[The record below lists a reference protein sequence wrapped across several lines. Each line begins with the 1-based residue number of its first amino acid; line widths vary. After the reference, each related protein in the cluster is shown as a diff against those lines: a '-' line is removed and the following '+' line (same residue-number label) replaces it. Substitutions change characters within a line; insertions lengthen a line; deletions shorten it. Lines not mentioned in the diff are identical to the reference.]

1 MSAHAEVMD
10 LVAQMKSAEQPFV
23 LATVV
28 RTVSV
33 TAAKA
38 GAKAIIRP
46 DGTIVA
52 GWIGGG
58 CARGA
63 VLKAAREALLD
74 GEPRMVSVQPENLLA
89 ELGVKPGDNRE
100 GIRFASNMCPSKGTM
115 DIFVEPVLPHPS
127 LVIFGASPV
136 AMSLAAQARQLG
148 YHVTLAAPAADIAAE
163 PDAHVI
169 VDGFAPRYLNEARR
183 FVVVSTQGKGDEAA
197 LRAALAIKAE
207 YHAFVG
213 SRRKMAALREK
224 LVAGGIAREA
234 IDRVKA
240 PAGLDLGA
248 ITPEEIAMSI
258 LAEITVERRRGQR
271 AANPVP
277 ANKDSTMQM
286 NDSQRIPAPKEKVW
300 AALND
305 PEILKQCIP
314 GCQSLDMSSADR
326 DDRDR
331 RVQGRAGEG
340 DLRRQGDA
348 VRSRS
353 AEQLSDFGR
362 GLRRRC
368 RLCKR
373 RRAVRLEAEGPDV
386 TVLHYDVDAQIG
398 GKLAQ
403 LGSRLIDSTAKKL
416 AGEFF
421 ASFGQVV
428 GGTAAAPAEAAPK
441 GWLGKLTGAV

>member
-1 MSAHAEVMD
+1 MTAHVEVMD
-10 LVAQMKSAEQPFV
+10 LVAQMKSTEQAFA

-63 VLKAAREALLD
+63 VLKAAREALAD
-74 GEPRMVSVQPENLLA
+74 GVPRMVSVQPEDMLA
-89 ELGVKPGDNRE
+89 ELGVKPGEDRA
-100 GIRFASNMCPSKGTM
+100 GIRFASNMCPGKGTM

-127 LVIFGASPV
+127 LLIFGASPV

-148 YHVTLAAPAADIAAE
+148 YHVTLAAPAADRAGE

-169 VDGFAPRYLNEARR
+169 IDGFEPRYLNDARR
-183 FVVVSTQGKGDEAA
+183 FVVVSTQGKGDEIA
-197 LRAALAIKAE
+197 LKQAIAVGAE

-213 SRRKMAALREK
+213 SRRKMTALREK

-271 AANPVP
+271 AASSV
-277 ANKDSTMQM
+277 AN
-286 NDSQRIPAPKEKVW
+286 R
-300 AALND
+300 
-305 PEILKQCIP
+305 
-314 GCQSLDMSSADR
+314 
-326 DDRDR
+326 
-331 RVQGRAGEG
+331 
-340 DLRRQGDA
+340 
-348 VRSRS
+348 
-353 AEQLSDFGR
+353 
-362 GLRRRC
+362 
-368 RLCKR
+368 
-373 RRAVRLEAEGPDV
+373 
-386 TVLHYDVDAQIG
+386 
-398 GKLAQ
+398 
-403 LGSRLIDSTAKKL
+403 
-416 AGEFF
+416 
-421 ASFGQVV
+421 
-428 GGTAAAPAEAAPK
+428 
-441 GWLGKLTGAV
+441 